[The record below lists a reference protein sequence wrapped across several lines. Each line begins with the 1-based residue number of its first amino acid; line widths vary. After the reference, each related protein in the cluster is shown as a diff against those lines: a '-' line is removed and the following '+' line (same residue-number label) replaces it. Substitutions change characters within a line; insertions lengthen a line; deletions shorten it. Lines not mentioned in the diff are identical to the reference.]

1 MIYEIK
7 NKKNEVYIFDLKKVV
22 YIAKKA
28 LENHIL
34 IMFDNGTSLKIS
46 SGYKTSDMFNDECQ
60 AWFKIKLDLIN
71 YNLNKLNE
79 DK

>member
-22 YIAKKA
+22 YIAKKE

-46 SGYKTSDMFNDECQ
+46 SGYKKSNMFNDDCRD
-60 AWFKIKLDLIN
+60 WFKHELYLLKSCLG
-71 YNLNKLNE
+71 LN
-79 DK
+79 

>member
-7 NKKNEVYIFDLKKVV
+7 NKKSETYIFDLSKVV
-22 YIAKKA
+22 YVVKKE
-28 LENHIL
+28 LENYIL

-60 AWFKIKLDLIN
+60 ALFKIKLDLIN
-71 YNLNKLNE
+71 YNLNKLKE

>member
-7 NKKNEVYIFDLKKVV
+7 NKKNEVYIFDLKKLV
-22 YIAKKA
+22 YIAKKE

-46 SGYKTSDMFNDECQ
+46 SGYKKVDMFNDECQ